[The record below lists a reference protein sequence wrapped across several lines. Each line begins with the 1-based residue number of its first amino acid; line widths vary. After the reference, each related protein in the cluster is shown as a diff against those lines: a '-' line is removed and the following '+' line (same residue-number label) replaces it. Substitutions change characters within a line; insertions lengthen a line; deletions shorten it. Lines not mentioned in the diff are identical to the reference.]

1 MIRTT
6 PLPNVSREGQKP
18 KEESISFV
26 STCPKCGRPEPQLA
40 FSRSAL
46 QRSLDQSHPI
56 EAYCAMCDVFW
67 RVSPREL
74 ASISAQLQ
82 WLKRST

>member
-1 MIRTT
+1 MIRT
-6 PLPNVSREGQKP
+6 SRAPQARPDRRRPGDETVA
-18 KEESISFV
+18 FV

-46 QRSLDQSHPI
+46 QRSLDESHPI

-67 RVSPREL
+67 RISPRER
-74 ASISAQLQ
+74 SKITAQIGP
-82 WLKRST
+82 